1 MCDIF
6 FRQAPNL
13 QTSCDSVGRYPER
26 VHLLR
31 AEGYGSGGRVEV
43 GDSELV
49 LESKIQS
56 VNLLNQKMHESD
68 CQFHALVELIPKC
81 SSL

>member
-1 MCDIF
+1 MIYSLDKHLIS
-6 FRQAPNL
+6 
-13 QTSCDSVGRYPER
+13 QTSCDRVGRYPER

-43 GDSELV
+43 GDSELE

-56 VNLLNQKMHESD
+56 ISQSI
-68 CQFHALVELIPKC
+68 IPENA
-81 SSL
+81 

>member
-13 QTSCDSVGRYPER
+13 QTSCDRVGRYPER
-26 VHLLR
+26 VQLLR
-31 AEGYGSGGRVEV
+31 AEGYGSGGMVEV
-43 GDSELV
+43 GDSELE

-56 VNLLNQKMHESD
+56 ISQSI
-68 CQFHALVELIPKC
+68 IPENA
-81 SSL
+81 

>member
-13 QTSCDSVGRYPER
+13 QTSCDRVGRYPER
-26 VHLLR
+26 VQLLR

-56 VNLLNQKMHESD
+56 ISQSLGQSEWGWSKE
-68 CQFHALVELIPKC
+68 F
-81 SSL
+81 SS

>member
-13 QTSCDSVGRYPER
+13 QTSCDRVGRYPES

-43 GDSELV
+43 WDSELV

-56 VNLLNQKMHESD
+56 ISQ
-68 CQFHALVELIPKC
+68 
-81 SSL
+81 SLGQSEWGWSKEEKKKSWVHI

>member
-1 MCDIF
+1 MIYSLDKHLIS
-6 FRQAPNL
+6 
-13 QTSCDSVGRYPER
+13 QTSCDRVGRYPER
-26 VHLLR
+26 VQLLR

-56 VNLLNQKMHESD
+56 ISQSIKPEN
-68 CQFHALVELIPKC
+68 A
-81 SSL
+81 